1 MGFYSTFIFPRMFEW
16 SLGRASVLEQRRA
29 TLAPLSGRVLEIGFG
44 TGLNLSCYP
53 SAVSRLIAL
62 DIESF
67 LPARVARR
75 IASSKLDVERVLLD
89 AGDHLPFEDDSFD
102 GVVTTFTL
110 CSIANV
116 APAMK
121 EIRRVLKPMGDYV
134 FLEHGRSS
142 DSKIARKQD
151 RYNPITKLIGCGCN
165 LNRSIDALVED
176 SGLQISKLDRLMLA
190 DSPRIVGELYRGLA
204 HKGSD

>member
-1 MGFYSTFIFPRMFEW
+1 MVFYSTYIFPRLFEW
-16 SLGRASVLEQRRA
+16 SLGRATVLEQRRA
-29 TLAPLSGRVLEIGFG
+29 TLAPLAGRVLEIGFG
-44 TGLNLSCYP
+44 TGLNLSAYP
-53 SAVSRLIAL
+53 STVSRLIAL

-67 LPARVARR
+67 LPGRVASR
-75 IASSKLDVERVLLD
+75 IAASKLDVEQVHLD
-89 AGDHLPFEDDSFD
+89 AGGHLPFEDDSFD

-110 CSIANV
+110 CSIDEV
-116 APAMK
+116 GPALN

-165 LNRSIDALVED
+165 MNRSIDALVED
-176 SGLQISKLDRLMLA
+176 SGLQIRKLDRLVLA

-204 HKGSD
+204 HKSD

>member
-1 MGFYSTFIFPRMFEW
+1 MFEW
-16 SLGRASVLEQRRA
+16 SLGRATVLEQRRA

-44 TGLNLSCYP
+44 TGLNLSSYP

-62 DIESF
+62 DIETF
-67 LPARVARR
+67 LPARVANR
-75 IASSKLDVERVLLD
+75 IAASKLEVEQVHLD
-89 AGDHLPFEDDSFD
+89 AGGRLPFGSDSFD

-110 CSIANV
+110 CSIDDV
-116 APAMK
+116 GSAMK

-142 DSKIARKQD
+142 DSKIASKQD
-151 RYNPITKLIGCGCN
+151 RYNPINKLIGCGCN

-176 SGLQISKLDRLMLA
+176 SGLEISKLDRLVLA
-190 DSPRIVGELYRGLA
+190 GAPRIVGELYRGLA

>member
-121 EIRRVLKPMGDYV
+121 EIRRVLK
-134 FLEHGRSS
+134 
-142 DSKIARKQD
+142 
-151 RYNPITKLIGCGCN
+151 
-165 LNRSIDALVED
+165 
-176 SGLQISKLDRLMLA
+176 
-190 DSPRIVGELYRGLA
+190 
-204 HKGSD
+204 

>member
-1 MGFYSTFIFPRMFEW
+1 MGFYSTYIFPRMFEW
-16 SLGRASVLEQRRA
+16 SLGRATVLEQRRA

-53 SAVSRLIAL
+53 SVVSRLTAL

-67 LPARVARR
+67 LPARVASR
-75 IASSKLDVERVLLD
+75 IAASKLDVERVHMD
-89 AGDHLPFEDDSFD
+89 AGDRLPFEDDSFD

-142 DSKIARKQD
+142 DAKIARKQD

-165 LNRSIDALVED
+165 LNRSIDALVEG
-176 SGLQISKLDRLMLA
+176 SGLQISKLDRLVLA
-190 DSPRIVGELYRGLA
+190 DTPRIVGELYRGLA
-204 HKGSD
+204 HK